1 MGAVVY
7 WKISMQNKIR
17 DEKKGCLGFASWTPF
32 APCTST
38 CCSSTWC
45 DGSTCY
51 TRPFATAHQPQ
62 LSNQGGTLSTLI
74 LRVAKVYT
82 FR

>member
-32 APCTST
+32 APDAST
-38 CCSSTWC
+38 CFFSSLC
-45 DGSTCY
+45 YGSTCY
-51 TRPFATAHQPQ
+51 TRPYATAHQPQ
-62 LSNQGGTLSTLI
+62 LSNQWGTLSTLI

>member
-38 CCSSTWC
+38 C
-45 DGSTCY
+45 
-51 TRPFATAHQPQ
+51 
-62 LSNQGGTLSTLI
+62 
-74 LRVAKVYT
+74 
-82 FR
+82 